1 VLLLMT
7 PNVNY
12 QPKKE
17 RAAGLNTFVPMLW
30 QEKSLIFHI
39 VLASL
44 FISLFGIVSSYYFQ
58 GILDFFIPSKALSPL
73 NIVSIGLIIIYLFRT
88 LLECIR
94 NYLLVILGQNMS
106 STVMLGYFKHV
117 LTLPMNFFTT
127 RKSGEIIS
135 RFLDANKI
143 IDALANATLSI
154 FLDIGMVLLVG
165 VTLAIQNHTL
175 FLITLVSLPFYLISI
190 FSFVRSYEKAN
201 SEELATGAN
210 LNSSIIESLKGIETI
225 KAYNGEERVYTR
237 VSEEFILLMNKSLT
251 TATLDNVQQ
260 GIKKVIQLISSAL
273 ILWLGSYYVIAGKIS
288 MGQLITY
295 NALSVF
301 FTDPLQNIINL
312 QVKIQTAH
320 VANKRLNEILSI
332 EAEDSKK
339 RKIQQLPYD
348 AFHKGIHLNNVS
360 FSYNMNAPTLKGI
373 TCSIPAGSNV
383 SLVGVSGSG
392 KSTLAKLLV
401 NFYRPSEGTIQYGQL
416 NIEDINY
423 QYLRNRITYIPQ
435 DSFFFSG
442 TILENL
448 SFGLESIP
456 PLEKITEVCEK
467 VQLTE
472 FISKQPLQLE
482 THIEEG
488 GVNLSGGQRQRLAI
502 ARALLKDAEILI
514 LDEATS
520 GLDLI
525 LEHEILKNLL
535 QLTAQLSHTKKDH
548 LDLIH
553 QHFQL

>member
-1 VLLLMT
+1 MT

-548 LDLIH
+548 IDLIH